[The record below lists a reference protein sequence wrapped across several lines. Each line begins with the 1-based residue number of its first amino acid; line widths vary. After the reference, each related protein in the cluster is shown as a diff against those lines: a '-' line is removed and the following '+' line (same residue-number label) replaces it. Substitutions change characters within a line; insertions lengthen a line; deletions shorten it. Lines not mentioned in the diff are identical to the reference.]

1 MSNIFIGNIP
11 LDAIESIADIE
22 PVQKSEHYYTSIA
35 WTMMEAGYLAGRAVE
50 YAERA
55 IEHFRKAVELKPGGW
70 VAMEGLAICYGEHLH
85 EFETAIQYMEDAKR
99 NIPQTEDF
107 QANSFYLEARIPGW
121 TLQLGNDQESVN
133 KAQTVY
139 EGSRKYDYG
148 RGDTNDGSILRSIKN
163 YTEAL
168 YRTRNYDG
176 FIELLYELDQR
187 VPCGR
192 QTSLWT
198 LFIQA
203 QYASWFNNLIFDK
216 VGTITRIVKSDA
228 LQSFMRAS
236 IKKSIK
242 LDAESIAQG
251 ESHIWLAD
259 QAAQW
264 QYSYAP
270 QREES
275 IELWESIVALV
286 DQSNGNVQQSQAA
299 YRTGAAAYLSMMYF
313 DVAKNS
319 QDNGGDFSAH
329 ISKLKN
335 LAKHRQGSKQY
346 YRASYPAL
354 VYGMWLHEHANAEE
368 ESWKECIRPSIKQA
382 LYLLSDEDPWNDQ
395 RAYVQLG
402 QALLLGGDILNA
414 SIALGISTKPLEEQS
429 KSPQQSDDKEN
440 TYELVPTAGQVAEHQ
455 VGDST
460 ASYLQN
466 TDSTTAQDVPVDAFK
481 DRLAQG
487 EEGPKTDGVITAPAD
502 RDDDNN
508 NNKSTTASTT
518 TINPKYTGFECVWR
532 CDSPRCE
539 TPQQSSYAELHVCRV
554 CHDVSFCDQ
563 CIPLVRTD
571 ALPFFRRCASHH
583 PFVRVFP
590 MVEGAR
596 RVTDALVE
604 RRFEVQQGWLEG
616 LRRVWEG

>member
-11 LDAIESIADIE
+11 LDAIESIADID
-22 PVQKSEHYYTSIA
+22 PVQRSEHYYTSIA

-70 VAMEGLAICYGEHLH
+70 VAMEGLAICYGEHFH
-85 EFETAIQYMEDAKR
+85 EFKPAIQYMEDAKR

-107 QANSFYLEARIPGW
+107 QGAGFYLEARIPGW
-121 TLQLGNDQESVN
+121 TLQLGNDQESVER
-133 KAQTVY
+133 AQTVY

-168 YRTRNYDG
+168 YRTRNYDR

-192 QTSLWT
+192 HSSLWT

-216 VGTITRIVKSDA
+216 VGSITRIVKSDT
-228 LQSFMRAS
+228 LQNFMRAS
-236 IKKSIK
+236 IKKSII
-242 LDAESIAQG
+242 LDADSIAQG

-264 QYSYAP
+264 QYSYAR

-275 IELWESIVALV
+275 IELWETIVTLI
-286 DQSNGNVQQSQAA
+286 DQSNGNVQQAQAA
-299 YRTGAAAYLSMMYF
+299 YRTSAAAYLSMMYF
-313 DVAKNS
+313 DAAKIS
-319 QDNGGDFSAH
+319 QDTGGDFSAH

-354 VYGMWLHEHANAEE
+354 VYGMWMHEYANAKEE
-368 ESWKECIRPSIKQA
+368 VWKECIRPSIKQA
-382 LYLLSDEDPWNDQ
+382 LYMLSDEDPWNDQ

-414 SIALGISTKPLEEQS
+414 SIALGITTKPLEEQL
-429 KSPQQSDDKEN
+429 KSRQHSDHKAN
-440 TYELVPTAGQVAEHQ
+440 THEPVPTAGQVAEQ
-455 VGDST
+455 QIRDST
-460 ASYLQN
+460 IPHLQN
-466 TDSTTAQDVPVDAFK
+466 TDSTTAQDVPVSALKDHPASGETKGPKK
-481 DRLAQG
+481 DRVV
-487 EEGPKTDGVITAPAD
+487 TTAPSN
-502 RDDDNN
+502 DDDGDNDDP
-508 NNKSTTASTT
+508 KSAP
-518 TINPKYTGFECVWR
+518 TINPKHPGSECVWR
-532 CDSPRCE
+532 CDSPCCA
-539 TPQQSSYAELHVCRV
+539 TPPDSPYAQLHVCRV
-554 CHDVSFCDQ
+554 CHDVCFCDR
-563 CIPLVRTD
+563 CIPLVRGD
-571 ALPFFRRCASHH
+571 RLPFFRRCASHH

-596 RVTDALVE
+596 RVADALVE
-604 RRFEVQQGWLEG
+604 GRFEVQRGWLEG
-616 LRRVWEG
+616 LRGVWED